1 MLFSLRNTPQIRAQR
16 ELLNDAAVLWY
27 NAVCA
32 PIFATE
38 NKDWKIFGGYWAG
51 KKERMQ
57 ADYQIL
63 QTEYSAVNR
72 QELMD
77 KLYEIAQTGER
88 FHYNHLM
95 NEYQNRGFFELS
107 REQICMDTAFP
118 HLSLYQRRWLYDMI
132 AGYKTY
138 EEKALLGY
146 DISRAIYGAQLGF
159 TAGHLG
165 AVEALTLCKEFGKTL
180 QAAFS
185 NWEEFTNSYLLG
197 YEYYTQQDKQDLSS
211 GLAQRIY
218 LIERLH
224 QEKGPF
230 DLEWNVVLE

>member
-72 QELMD
+72 QELID
-77 KLYEIAQTGER
+77 KLYEIA
-88 FHYNHLM
+88 H
-95 NEYQNRGFFELS
+95 
-107 REQICMDTAFP
+107 
-118 HLSLYQRRWLYDMI
+118 
-132 AGYKTY
+132 
-138 EEKALLGY
+138 
-146 DISRAIYGAQLGF
+146 
-159 TAGHLG
+159 
-165 AVEALTLCKEFGKTL
+165 
-180 QAAFS
+180 
-185 NWEEFTNSYLLG
+185 
-197 YEYYTQQDKQDLSS
+197 
-211 GLAQRIY
+211 
-218 LIERLH
+218 
-224 QEKGPF
+224 
-230 DLEWNVVLE
+230 